1 MTVEVAMP
9 DRSPTIANPWQ
20 QLRQLTPA
28 RIALGRA
35 GISLPTDAQLDFQ
48 YAHAQAR
55 DAVHLQ
61 LDVPALAE
69 RLRQIGYASL
79 SLHSAATDR
88 QTYLQRP
95 DLGRRLDETSATLL
109 SEHAREHAAEYG
121 QGYDIVLVIADG
133 LSALA
138 VERHALPL
146 LQCIAEQIEPD
157 GWSLAPVLLAQQARV
172 ALGDEIGE
180 RLDARMLVMLIGERP
195 GLSSPDSLGLY
206 FTYAPRRGR
215 SDAERNCLSNIRL
228 QGLDYKVAA
237 HRLAHLMR
245 EACRRQL
252 SGVALKDEAQL
263 QRLDDDQNAGN
274 FLLD

>member
-1 MTVEVAMP
+1 MP

-35 GISLPTDAQLDFQ
+35 GASLPTEAQLDFQ

-55 DAVHLQ
+55 DAVHLH
-61 LDVPALAE
+61 LDTHELAE
-69 RLRQIGYASL
+69 QLQQIGYN
-79 SLHSAATDR
+79 SLHLRSAAPDR

-95 DLGRRLDETSATLL
+95 DLGRRLDAESAALL
-109 SEHAREHAAEYG
+109 SEHALEHAAEFG
-121 QGYDIVLVIADG
+121 QGYDIALVIADG
-133 LSALA
+133 LSALS

-146 LQCIAEQIEPD
+146 LQRIAEQIEQD
-157 GWSLAPVLLAQQARV
+157 GWSLAPILLAQQARV

-206 FTYAPRRGR
+206 FTYAPRVGR
-215 SDAERNCLSNIRL
+215 TDAERNCLSNIRL
-228 QGLDYKVAA
+228 EGLSYNLAA
-237 HRLAHLMR
+237 HRLVHLMR

-263 QRLDDDQNAGN
+263 LSLDDTTGCAN
-274 FLLD
+274 FLLG